1 VDPPAVRGKTSSK
14 GQWRAVRIS
23 GTLYYIVRNTRPLTG
38 IQILIARML
47 NSTRRN
53 SGAKTAIL
61 ILLLSATAILA
72 APQQKGARKQVKPAA
87 PSSPAALA
95 VPFRNGESLSYSGQW
110 LSLKDVIGAQ
120 LTSNGDHPFNGHPA
134 WHFRAQLQTKNPLRY
149 VLQVDDHFDSYSSHS
164 DLAGEQF
171 ELHLN
176 ESGKSENHV
185 LRLTPAQ
192 GPLPA
197 GTTQLQLVHG
207 TRDALGFL
215 YFLRTVNWQS
225 TPEVRCSVFDG
236 RKVYDVRANVVAPRS
251 EITVGAGK
259 FTATGLGIHP
269 FINGKELA
277 DTKITLWIAQ
287 DAAHTPVLI
296 DLALP
301 FGSGRVELIQA
312 NAGK

>member
-1 VDPPAVRGKTSSK
+1 LDPPAVRGKTSPK
-14 GQWRAVRIS
+14 RQWRAVRIS

-47 NSTRRN
+47 NSTRKN
-53 SGAKTAIL
+53 LEAKSVLL
-61 ILLLSATAILA
+61 ILLLSASVILA
-72 APQQKGARKQVKPAA
+72 TPQQKGARKPVKPPA
-87 PSSPAALA
+87 PASTPMP
-95 VPFRNGESLSYSGQW
+95 VMPFRNGENLTYSGQW

-120 LTSNGDHPFNGHPA
+120 LAASDDRPFSGHPA
-134 WHFRAQLQTKNPLRY
+134 WHFQGQFQTKNPLRY
-149 VLQVDDHFDSYSSHS
+149 VLQVDDHFDSYSAHS

-176 ESGKSENHV
+176 EGGKTENHI
-185 LRLTPAQ
+185 LRLTPSQ
-192 GPLPA
+192 LPLPA
-197 GTTQLQLVHG
+197 GATQLQLVRG
-207 TRDALGFL
+207 TKDALGFL

-225 TPEVRCSVFDG
+225 TSEVRSPVFDG
-236 RKVYDVRANVVAPRS
+236 RKVYDVHANVVTPRS
-251 EITVGAGK
+251 DITVAAGK

-287 DAAHTPVLI
+287 DTARTPVLI

-301 FGSGRVELIQA
+301 FGSGRVELTQA